1 MKYLLFIFKIL
12 FLFFLYS
19 CSSIYIDIPV
29 SEEKVDIE
37 VEDDGQE
44 KKIEK
49 PQKEEITSVVK
60 ETKGSVSESSKAK
73 KIKEEEKSQ
82 DTSNIENNLNDK
94 DLINSEEQ
102 YLKGTSFNK
111 KVKIGL
117 LIPLSGKNAYLGES
131 IYKSS
136 EMALFET
143 KSDHIELIPNDSG
156 STLESA
162 VEAAMNLEK
171 AGVSMIIGPIFSS
184 QAKAVRNNISKTI
197 PIFSFTNDEKSAE
210 RGLWAFGFSPQQE
223 IKAIF
228 KEIKTHLIA
237 NMAMIIPNS
246 AYGNV
251 ALESILRES
260 SFYNIKIKNI
270 YRYAIA
276 SENFSALGEEFKR
289 SKSLDFDALLILAG
303 GKQLR
308 EIASRAQYRGIS
320 PKDIKYFGI
329 SSWNDPDI
337 LGEPALLGGIFVA
350 PQQSS
355 FESFVSRYYKVYGIN
370 PIEISALS
378 YDILSLCA
386 TGLKEAKDIQEFLH
400 FLTKKAGFNGV
411 FGYFSLEEN
420 GKINRKFISYKVLK
434 RSFVKRNLNN

>member
-12 FLFFLYS
+12 FLFLLYS
-19 CSSIYIDIPV
+19 CSPIYLDIPV
-29 SEEKVDIE
+29 LDEKVDIE
-37 VEDDGQE
+37 VVVDDQE
-44 KKIEK
+44 KEIQKLK
-49 PQKEEITSVVK
+49 KEEIASVVK
-60 ETKGSVSESSKAK
+60 EPKGSVSETSKVK
-73 KIKEEEKSQ
+73 KIKREEKSQ
-82 DTSNIENNLNDK
+82 ETSNIENNLNDEG
-94 DLINSEEQ
+94 LISAEKQ
-102 YLKGTSFNK
+102 YLEGVSFNK

-162 VEAAMNLEK
+162 VDAAMNLEK

-184 QAKAVRNNISKTI
+184 QAKAVRNSVSKTI
-197 PIFSFTNDEKSAE
+197 PMFSFTNDEKSAE
-210 RGLWAFGFSPQQE
+210 KGLWVFGFSPQQE

-228 KEIKTHLIA
+228 KEIKANLIT
-237 NMAMIIPNS
+237 NMAIIIPNS

-251 ALESILRES
+251 ALETILVES

-270 YRYAIA
+270 YRYSIA
-276 SENFSALGEEFKR
+276 SENFSALGEELQR

-308 EIASRAQYRGIS
+308 EISSRAQYRGIS
-320 PKDIKYFGI
+320 PKNTKYFGTSI
-329 SSWNDPDI
+329 WNDPNI
-337 LGEPALLGGIFVA
+337 LGEPALLGGIFIA

-355 FESFVSRYYKVYGIN
+355 YESFVSRYYKVYGIN
-370 PIEISALS
+370 PIEISALG

-386 TGLKEAKDIQEFLH
+386 TGLKEAKDIKEFLN
-400 FLTKKAGFNGV
+400 FLTKKTGFNGV

-420 GKINRKFISYKVLK
+420 GKLNRKYISYKVLK
-434 RSFVKRNLNN
+434 RSFVKRKLNN